1 MLRVTWFP
9 TTFNFLIF
17 YISLSS
23 LVFFFNY
30 HTRSFFSNHD
40 TMSDIQATQD
50 SIENSPPGSPA
61 QSYLT
66 IFPSDSASLAG
77 IALNSNA
84 PNPNAVTRRNTKISP
99 LRIIP
104 SGQDPPNQYHHSL
117 YGSAISTISD
127 LTDAPSSLLTPTY
140 QGSIEDNRQ
149 IPPPEHF
156 LPVKKACKSWIW
168 APIHGEEY
176 LARGKWRWRCNYC
189 KNSHCSFVKLVDTL

>member
-1 MLRVTWFP
+1 
-9 TTFNFLIF
+9 
-17 YISLSS
+17 
-23 LVFFFNY
+23 
-30 HTRSFFSNHD
+30 
-40 TMSDIQATQD
+40 MSDIQATQD

-66 IFPSDSASLAG
+66 IFPSDSASSTG

-84 PNPNAVTRRNTKISP
+84 PNQNAITRRNTDIFP

-104 SGQDPPNQYHHSL
+104 SGQNPPNQYQHSL
-117 YGSAISTISD
+117 HGSGISTISD

-149 IPPPEHF
+149 LPPPEHF
-156 LPVKKACKSWIW
+156 LPVKKARKSWIW

-176 LARGKWRWRCNYC
+176 LAGGKWRWRCNHC
-189 KNSHCSFVKLVDTL
+189 KNLLCLFLKLADLDAL